1 MGLLGVKI
9 QNEGRGKTY
18 QMLTFLPRS
27 KLSKFFGLFSFL
39 RKYLLARH
47 HWLTIFTF
55 LLIMTRDERK
65 QAPLAQC
72 STLRVLKFCKPGLVS
87 EVTHKRQSQSRM
99 LSAVSHGDWAI
110 SVDTYCGIIYGGW
123 SFHSHWDCGY
133 TFQSSVNQRRLLTQA
148 QYAMSQIPGMTYL
161 DVTSWYN
168 VLACCCQHCHHLGAQ
183 ELTCDHSHVTNTTED
198 WEPVSLSS
206 DWTAHAHWAR
216 VRRDSASSRSNQPGP
231 GPALLKMRAE

>member
-9 QNEGRGKTY
+9 QDEGRGKTY

-72 STLRVLKFCKPGLVS
+72 STLRVLKF
-87 EVTHKRQSQSRM
+87 
-99 LSAVSHGDWAI
+99 SAFSTFV
-110 SVDTYCGIIYGGW
+110 GIFVILTL
-123 SFHSHWDCGY
+123 FFGY
-133 TFQSSVNQRRLLTQA
+133 DL
-148 QYAMSQIPGMTYL
+148 
-161 DVTSWYN
+161 
-168 VLACCCQHCHHLGAQ
+168 
-183 ELTCDHSHVTNTTED
+183 
-198 WEPVSLSS
+198 
-206 DWTAHAHWAR
+206 
-216 VRRDSASSRSNQPGP
+216 
-231 GPALLKMRAE
+231 